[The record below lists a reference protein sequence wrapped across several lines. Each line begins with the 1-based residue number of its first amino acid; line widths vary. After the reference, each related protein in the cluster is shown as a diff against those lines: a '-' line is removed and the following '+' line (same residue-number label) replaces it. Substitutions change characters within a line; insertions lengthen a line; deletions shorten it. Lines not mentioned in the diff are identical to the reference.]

1 MGRLTNREA
10 EDGNEDIILLGLSA
24 SKTLK
29 LPPFRLRSQQHRI
42 SPLNKN
48 RQASVLDSGFRDAAP
63 ELLVSIV
70 IYLSCLSMTGS
81 EQATVPELGLL
92 PVVIL
97 VPVRFPFIA

>member
-1 MGRLTNREA
+1 MEG
-10 EDGNEDIILLGLSA
+10 
-24 SKTLK
+24 
-29 LPPFRLRSQQHRI
+29 
-42 SPLNKN
+42 
-48 RQASVLDSGFRDAAP
+48 AAP

>member
-1 MGRLTNREA
+1 MTEFVSAFMRRTDKSRFWIPGSAFFAFRCAYGLRLLTDCAALTRKACLAMG
-10 EDGNEDIILLGLSA
+10 G
-24 SKTLK
+24 
-29 LPPFRLRSQQHRI
+29 
-42 SPLNKN
+42 
-48 RQASVLDSGFRDAAP
+48 AAP